1 MALDEQRLKGKIK
14 AAFEAEQIEE
24 QSHEESLNR
33 IAEKLAKAIIEEI
46 KELKITYTVGLTA
59 PNGTVTGIFTYQL
72 S

>member
-14 AAFEAEQIEE
+14 TAFEAEQIEE

-33 IAEKLAKAIIEEI
+33 IAEELAKAIIEEI

-59 PNGTVTGIFTYQL
+59 LNGAVTGTFTYQL